1 MKQREGIVVP
11 SFSKKGSLLCASWQY
26 CSVCVTSCLVK
37 YQTVLPLTT
46 ISVMITLFFPFVR
59 PLVTMD
65 FILLKVNRSYF
76 LHSTYCSVE
85 LHSKMSNWVLQI
97 NIPRQKLHFLANN
110 SFMER
115 KRLTIKN
122 GNFTMIIKLQ

>member
-1 MKQREGIVVP
+1 MNPICQIQSEMKQREGIVVP

-59 PLVTMD
+59 PLVTMAV
-65 FILLKVNRSYF
+65 ILLKFNRSYLF
-76 LHSTYCSVE
+76 TNYIGLLYCSVE
-85 LHSKMSNWVLQI
+85 FYSKMSYWVRTNKHSEARGKNCIYSQI
-97 NIPRQKLHFLANN
+97 IV
-110 SFMER
+110 S
-115 KRLTIKN
+115 
-122 GNFTMIIKLQ
+122 

>member
-1 MKQREGIVVP
+1 MNPICQIQSEMKQREGIVVP

-59 PLVTMD
+59 LLVTMAV
-65 FILLKVNRSYF
+65 ILLKFNRSYF
-76 LHSTYCSVE
+76 FTNYILYCSVE
-85 LHSKMSNWVLQI
+85 FHSKMSYRVRTNKHPEARGRNCIYSQI
-97 NIPRQKLHFLANN
+97 IV
-110 SFMER
+110 S
-115 KRLTIKN
+115 
-122 GNFTMIIKLQ
+122 